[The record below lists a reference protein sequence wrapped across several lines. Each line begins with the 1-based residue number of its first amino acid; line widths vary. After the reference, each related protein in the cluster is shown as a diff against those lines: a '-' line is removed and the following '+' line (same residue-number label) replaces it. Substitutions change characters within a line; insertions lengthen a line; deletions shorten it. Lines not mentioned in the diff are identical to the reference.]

1 MAKFT
6 FTWSEKREAVIEA
19 DSLSEA
25 HAMYCAGDY
34 DSEWLYDHD
43 FECEAEEDSPTS

>member
-1 MAKFT
+1 MAKYKI
-6 FTWSEKREAVIEA
+6 TWSEKREAVIEA

-34 DSEWLYDHD
+34 DSEWLYDFD
-43 FECEAEEDSPTS
+43 FDFALEEDSPTS